1 MQTFLSGLD
10 QTVKAGT
17 CLFSIGKSRA
27 PIAQGAGYGLP
38 DQFWSFFTGEI
49 MKYFGL
55 LICLAIIAGAIVQV
69 GQHLYNDIMTGVFV
83 FGGAFGFALLK
94 NEPLQMSKN
103 FGAGAVYFGWLG
115 TLIGLIAISG
125 NAFGAWDSLSA
136 MGPALAVSMLPLLY
150 GYTLNL
156 VCMAIAANPTEDE

>member
-1 MQTFLSGLD
+1 MVLPTHCYRVNGV
-10 QTVKAGT
+10 TY
-17 CLFSIGKSRA
+17 GKLVFK
-27 PIAQGAGYGLP
+27 GYV
-38 DQFWSFFTGEI
+38 

-55 LICLAIIAGAIVQV
+55 LISLAIVAGAAIQV
-69 GQHLYNDIMTGVFV
+69 GPHLYTDIMSVIFV
-83 FGGAFGFALLK
+83 VAGALGFALLR
-94 NEPLQMSKN
+94 NEPLQITKN

-125 NAFGAWDSLSA
+125 NAFGAWDSVSA

-156 VCMAIAANPTEDE
+156 VCMAIAANPEEDE